1 MPAGVGARKN
11 RLFSQSSPGRRHPLC
26 NPLNTNDFDVDR
38 RQSVVYL
45 KKNPDMVMG

>member
-1 MPAGVGARKN
+1 
-11 RLFSQSSPGRRHPLC
+11 
-26 NPLNTNDFDVDR
+26 LNTNDFDVDR